1 MENRDSKITSIR
13 PQIES
18 YKNITLALEK
28 FQNESLR
35 PILKFQNELILQ
47 VFQQTLLEFKVD
59 FEKLSATKKQ
69 AKINEILRENMQVKH
84 FYSGLVVAF
93 FTREE
98 YQFYSENKK
107 EIHKRISSL
116 LIERISSQMGD

>member
-1 MENRDSKITSIR
+1 MENRDSKIASIR

-18 YKNITLALEK
+18 DKNITLALEK

-59 FEKLSATKKQ
+59 FEKLSTTKKQ
-69 AKINEILRENMQVKH
+69 AKINEILKENLQIKQ
-84 FYSGLVVAF
+84 FYLGLIIAF
-93 FTREE
+93 FTSEE
-98 YQFYSENKK
+98 FQFYSENKK

-116 LIERISSQMGD
+116 LIERVVSQLV

>member
-1 MENRDSKITSIR
+1 MENRDSKIASIR

-18 YKNITLALEK
+18 DKNITLALEK

-59 FEKLSATKKQ
+59 FEKLSTTKKQ
-69 AKINEILRENMQVKH
+69 AKINEILKENVQIKQ
-84 FYSGLVVAF
+84 FYLGLVVAF
-93 FTREE
+93 FTSEE
-98 YQFYSENKK
+98 FQFYTENKK
-107 EIHKRISSL
+107 EI
-116 LIERISSQMGD
+116 QV